1 MNWKLIILGG
11 LAFYVVMFI
20 VSIPSGM
27 LIHNGVL
34 DAPYRATSEFWRPEL
49 NQDPPDMAALMP
61 GWIATGLLTTFI
73 FTAIYGWLRPALSG
87 APWQKGM
94 KFGLLLAIIG
104 CCFMAG
110 WSGVFN
116 LPGKIWMWWGFE
128 QFLYYLPGGAVLGW
142 LGQKLAPEAA

>member
-34 DAPYRATSEFWRPEL
+34 DAPYRANSEFWRPEL

-61 GWIATGLLTTFI
+61 RWIGVGLLTTFI
-73 FTAIYGWLRPALSG
+73 FSAIYGWLRPAFSG
-87 APWQKGM
+87 APWQKGL
-94 KFGLLLAIIG
+94 KFGLLLSIVG
-104 CCFMAG
+104 
-110 WSGVFN
+110 
-116 LPGKIWMWWGFE
+116 
-128 QFLYYLPGGAVLGW
+128 
-142 LGQKLAPEAA
+142 